1 VKSKG
6 GNITLNLMA
15 DNDLI
20 FGDRV
25 HLANVMYNLLD
36 NAIKYSFN
44 APIINVKTINDSN
57 YIHISIKDNGI
68 GIKKE
73 HQKKIFENFYRV
85 PTGNVH
91 NVKGFGLGLSYVKT
105 IVELHNGTVYV
116 ESELNKGSTF
126 IIKIPNQPNFT

>member
-1 VKSKG
+1 SKG
-6 GNITLNLMA
+6 GKIILDLNS
-15 DNDLI
+15 DDDTVE
-20 FGDRV
+20 GDRV
-25 HLANVMYNLLD
+25 HLTNVMYNLLD
-36 NAIKYSFN
+36 NAIKYSKET
-44 APIINVKTINDSN
+44 PIIKIKTFNDKQFFS
-57 YIHISIKDNGI
+57 ISVSDNGI

-73 HQKKIFENFYRV
+73 NQKKIFENFYRV

-126 IIKIPNQPNFT
+126 TIKLPYQQNLS